1 MESSPVSDSDSTCS
15 SDIESE
21 DASIYAWEARGAQ
34 AVNSY
39 RVTFRRELDISQ
51 SQAYRQR
58 AFVTR
63 REAFLH
69 EYDLDDAFPDKH
81 AGSCGPAQLVCGK
94 QLVVLWQMR

>member
-1 MESSPVSDSDSTCS
+1 MESSPVSDSDSACS

-39 RVTFRRELDISQ
+39 RVTFR
-51 SQAYRQR
+51 QAYRQR

-69 EYDLDDAFPDKH
+69 EYDPDDAFPDKH

>member
-1 MESSPVSDSDSTCS
+1 MESSPVSDSDSACS

-21 DASIYAWEARGAQ
+21 DASIYAWEARGTQ

-39 RVTFRRELDISQ
+39 RELDISQ
-51 SQAYRQR
+51 SQAYRQS

-81 AGSCGPAQLVCGK
+81 AGSCGPA
-94 QLVVLWQMR
+94 